1 MWYFFQDNLTIV
13 FLISSICSFSTFI
26 FYMYRHTNG
35 STCITKC
42 PTAQR
47 IKIQLINPTTLFSQL
62 SSIFPDSQTALNTF
76 SNVFFDF
83 GLIIAAATLEN
94 S

>member
-1 MWYFFQDNLTIV
+1 
-13 FLISSICSFSTFI
+13 
-26 FYMYRHTNG
+26 MYPVLYTNG